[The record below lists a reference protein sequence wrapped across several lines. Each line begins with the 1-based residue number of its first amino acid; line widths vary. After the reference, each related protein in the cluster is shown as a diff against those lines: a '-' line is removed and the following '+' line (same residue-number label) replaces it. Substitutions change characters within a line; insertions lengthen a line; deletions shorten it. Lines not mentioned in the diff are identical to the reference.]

1 MKKVKKLL
9 GFLLCLCILTAMIA
23 PVTAQAASQ
32 VNIFNITV
40 TAPKTGEKPSNK
52 GSVPA
57 TASTTVTKV
66 EWEGSFAADG
76 TFAAGQ
82 AYTVK
87 VTCTIKSGQNKVIKY
102 IDKKAKINENYASLV
117 STSKDQQSIVLKYT
131 FPKTSGTAQTATP
144 APAKEASPINIFN
157 ITVTA
162 PKIGE
167 KPSTKGSV
175 PSTASTTVTNV
186 KWEGTFAADGT
197 FAEGQAYTVKVTCT
211 LKSGQNKYIKF
222 VKNDAKINENYAS
235 LVSISDDQ
243 KSITLTYTFPKTQK
257 VTPTATEVIRTTLK
271 DLSFNDYEWEVL
283 RLTNVERAKQ
293 GLDLLSMIQPLQE
306 ACDVREREIIT
317 LFSHDRPDGSSCFTA
332 FPSTFKT
339 SHKGEN
345 IAKGQKNPEK
355 VINDWMNSEGHRA
368 NILSKNYGYLSVG
381 YNSDGNGWVQLFAN
395 RKLITNIKVSTSK
408 TALTESEIREHYLTI
423 TTNDGYVSYLPL
435 DFNSMTKNSDGT
447 YSPALSADNTI
458 VLPAFTK
465 LSESNS
471 GTNNQTA
478 NKPATGN
485 NTVNNNGNNS
495 NNNNNNTTTTSGE
508 IVKVNTIKDLSLNDY
523 EWELLRLVNIERRQ
537 HGGLF
542 LLTMPQELQ
551 TACDTREPEIVTLY
565 SHDRPDGSSCFTAI
579 PSTIRIS
586 DKGED
591 IAIKQKTPAD
601 AMAYWKLSPDYG
613 DTILSSKFGYLGVGY
628 TSNSNGWVAMYTD
641 RRNMIKVEASTAET
655 AFTESEIK
663 KHYLRITASDGTISY
678 LPLDFNS
685 MITTDDG
692 LLYTPNLPI
701 SGLPYYTKLEEGTT
715 SGNNSQP
722 SDKLVVLIENQ
733 YLTETRDAI
742 LEAIK
747 KETDKSK
754 FTKNGLLNIA
764 RAVAKTGTT
773 VNWSKYDETPATTTK
788 EGKIT
793 GTLTLNFGQDSLT
806 VDITTATPKLPD
818 TGTSA
823 SMLERYIPIEN
834 VYGAYI
840 SDLFGL
846 KKGDAYTFQLGTQFV
861 DETNASVMFNPLIK
875 RNKYQGGYVKINYIG
890 TYESVGENIRNKQLC
905 IFNASENKSLLAGTA
920 ADYIKKY
927 NITKD
932 TAVISVDLYDAN
944 KKFVQTI
951 SPACVILAT
960 GKDGDFLTFSKYG
973 GRICSLYFSN
983 QDNIFPADADKNMQS
998 QIMHFDM
1005 ANIMVDDKDTV
1016 AALLPQ
1022 QTGPQKEYEFVQYP
1036 ELTGTPI
1043 YNANLILSDEEF
1055 ISPENIYYQV
1065 TYVDIDPVIMNK
1077 IENVISYSMYKNTI
1091 SVGYYQRN
1099 IVGGD
1104 GTLYGITSKDECLE
1118 IAKNV
1123 KKTGAYHY
1131 LTNDGV
1137 LKELNGKVVT
1147 TNCVDFAESYDF
1159 KVLGVLKDD
1168 GCLYL
1173 GYSYYAGGAEY
1184 EKGLSKKL
1192 SNVTHVFPSGAYTKD
1207 KHFYRWNETVTVDG
1221 YDEKAFARGE
1231 FIVKNTFKLSVI
1243 HIASNVERVFPYE
1256 YLTKIWAGQTKYMDE
1271 NITSFVQTKSGELV
1285 GYGLRYHESFGIYDG
1300 KIERIFPMFQ
1310 SYEDGNFVGIK
1321 VEGDSTVH
1329 SIAARFCDQNKYRK
1343 GKIFAVREN
1352 GPEYFPKYVC
1362 ETLDGFLAADGAV
1375 FTIAD
1380 YPKIII
1386 DYKIEAIGN
1395 KRGNLGQMH
1404 RSLQTYMAFNSTTL
1418 ETIPLLPSVCTWY
1431 FDEHQIV
1438 LLERTDGSM
1447 WASSFLPKTSAANL
1461 SAKVGGYENSNVV
1474 QISGPQTKKVNAEF
1488 ITLD

>member
-1 MKKVKKLL
+1 MRNLKKLL
-9 GFLLCLCILTAMIA
+9 GFLLCFCILTGIIA
-23 PVTAQAASQ
+23 PVTVQAASQ

-57 TASTTVTKV
+57 HASTTVTKV

-131 FPKTSGTAQTATP
+131 FPKTAGTAQKATP
-144 APAKEASPINIFN
+144 TPTPAA
-157 ITVTA
+157 
-162 PKIGE
+162 
-167 KPSTKGSV
+167 
-175 PSTASTTVTNV
+175 STANV
-186 KWEGTFAADGT
+186 I
-197 FAEGQAYTVKVTCT
+197 Q
-211 LKSGQNKYIKF
+211 
-222 VKNDAKINENYAS
+222 
-235 LVSISDDQ
+235 
-243 KSITLTYTFPKTQK
+243 
-257 VTPTATEVIRTTLK
+257 TTLK

-345 IAKGQKNPEK
+345 IAKGQKNPAK

-495 NNNNNNTTTTSGE
+495 NNNNTTTTSGE

-641 RRNMIKVEASTAET
+641 RRNIIKVEASTAET

-733 YLTETRDAI
+733 YLTETRDA
-742 LEAIK
+742 LLKAIK

-846 KKGDAYTFQLGTQFV
+846 KKGDAYTFQMGTQFV

-875 RNKYQGGYVKINYIG
+875 RSKYQGGYVKINYIG
-890 TYESVGENIRNKQLC
+890 TYESVGENIRNKQLS
-905 IFNASENKSLLAGTA
+905 IFNASENNSLLAGTA

-932 TAVISVDLYDAN
+932 TVVISVDLYDAN

-973 GRICSLYFSN
+973 GRICSLYFTN
-983 QDNIFPADADKNMQS
+983 QNNIFAANEDKNMQS
-998 QIMHFDM
+998 QVMHFDM
-1005 ANIMVDDKDTV
+1005 VNIMVDNKDTV

-1022 QTGPQKEYEFVQYP
+1022 QTGPQKEYEFIQYP

-1055 ISPENIYYQV
+1055 ITPENTYYQV
-1065 TYVDIDPVIMNK
+1065 TYVDIDPVVMNK
-1077 IENVISYSMYKNTI
+1077 IENVISYSRYKNTI

-1207 KHFYRWNETVTVDG
+1207 KHFYRWNETVTIDG

-1404 RSLQTYMAFNSTTL
+1404 RSLHTYMAFNSTTM
-1418 ETIPLLPSVCTWY
+1418 ETIPLLPSVYSWY

-1438 LLERTDGSM
+1438 LLERSDGSM
-1447 WASSFLPKTSAANL
+1447 WASSFLPKVSAANL

-1474 QISGPQTKKVNAEF
+1474 QISGPQTKKIDAEF
-1488 ITLD
+1488 VTLD